1 MKVVFQSNT
10 LTVSSTLRS
19 PIQKKLA
26 INSRLFLRMKDKILG
41 KKYDLSIVFV
51 GKSLGRKLNLKH
63 RNKNYATDILS
74 FTLDK
79 ETGEIFLQPEVLKR
93 KAKEFD
99 RKPENYL
106 NFLVIHGL
114 FHLKGFDHGSIMESE
129 EARVRALFKI

>member
-51 GKSLGRKLNLKH
+51 GKTLGRKLNLKH